1 MIAVLLYLIGLV
13 AALVTAVML
22 GFEAQS
28 FYDGLMAA
36 IRMGNNGNA
45 ANTVVSYL
53 LQVANLHQWVVVPF
67 LGGLLLMGFARI
79 MMLLGA
85 INRAVRQGV

>member
-1 MIAVLLYLIGLV
+1 MIAVLLYVIGLV
-13 AALVTAVML
+13 SAVVTAVML
-22 GFEAQS
+22 GFEAQA

-36 IRMGNNGNA
+36 IRMGGDSNA
-45 ANTVVSYL
+45 ASTVLSYL
-53 LQVANLHQWVVVPF
+53 QQVANLHQWVVMPL

>member
-13 AALVTAVML
+13 SVVVTAVML

-36 IRMGNNGNA
+36 IRMGSGGQE
-45 ANTVVSYL
+45 ANTVLSYL
-53 LQVANLHQWVVVPF
+53 QQVGRLHQWVVMP
-67 LGGLLLMGFARI
+67 LIGGLLLMGFSRV